1 MLYTPKIDDYV
12 KWHHNGKIDEGW
24 VYFKG
29 DDYITI
35 EVKVKDKPYCEYVR
49 EEKHKKIHVLVV
61 CHNWYWKN
69 LEYVKTRNSK
79 E

>member
-29 DDYITI
+29 DDYITL
-35 EVKVKDKPYCEYVR
+35 EAKVKDKPYCEYVK

-61 CHNWYWKN
+61 CHNWYWEN

-79 E
+79 K